1 MSFLGLRIYSTLS
14 PPRKRETTLSFSL
27 SLVVGGDFPPSFV
40 TSYAEKI
47 RFSTIGQH
55 YFVGDSRNF
64 VGDFRNFV
72 GDFRNFVGDFSKNV
86 GDSLQNVGVFSVY
99 LATLRSVCATKMA
112 ICGQILRP
120 LLTFGNRCPLAR

>member
-1 MSFLGLRIYSTLS
+1 M
-14 PPRKRETTLSFSL
+14 
-27 SLVVGGDFPPSFV
+27 VGGDFPSSFV

-55 YFVGDSRNF
+55 YFVGDS
-64 VGDFRNFV
+64 RNFV

-120 LLTFGNRCPLAR
+120 LLTFGNGFPLAR

>member
-1 MSFLGLRIYSTLS
+1 MSFLHRGFI
-14 PPRKRETTLSFSL
+14 PRYLYLERGRRPLVFSL

-55 YFVGDSRNF
+55 YFVGDF
-64 VGDFRNFV
+64 QNFV
-72 GDFRNFVGDFSKNV
+72 GDFRNFVGDFSENV

-99 LATLRSVCATKMA
+99 LVTLRSVCSTQMA
-112 ICGQILRP
+112 IYGQILRP

>member
-1 MSFLGLRIYSTLS
+1 MSFLASRIHSTLS
-14 PPRKRETTLSFSL
+14 LPRKRETTLSFSL

-72 GDFRNFVGDFSKNV
+72 GDFSKNV

-120 LLTFGNRCPLAR
+120 LLTFGNGFPLAR

>member
-1 MSFLGLRIYSTLS
+1 MSFLASRIYSTLS

-72 GDFRNFVGDFSKNV
+72 GDFSKNV

>member
-72 GDFRNFVGDFSKNV
+72 GDFSKNV